1 MPSRPVLLC
10 GSIPLADTDAVL
22 DTVSDT
28 LGHDLARVPDGETG
42 ARTNWIAWQGPVF
55 ARQAALEP
63 TAERERSYQLRPPLT
78 FKPSATP
85 DDLDFRPLGF
95 ADAALA
101 SYRRFAERRDAG
113 AFRADA
119 RFQVCLPTPYAPVY
133 SFVAYDSQEAVY
145 PVYEAVMLGELADI
159 AAAIPARDLAI
170 QWDVATEMSLFERVF
185 PTPLTDPDRTLI
197 DRMSRLGDAVPDGAE
212 LGYHLCYGSM
222 NDRHW
227 KEPRDLGRLVWTS
240 NALARA
246 VSRRIDWIHVPVP
259 IERDDDAYFAPL
271 DDLAVAPETEFY
283 LGLVHHEDG
292 VEGAR
297 RRIAAALPHR
307 SDFGIAA
314 ECGFGRMADHLIA
327 PLLRL
332 HAEVIKEIEQAV

>member
-1 MPSRPVLLC
+1 MPTRPVLLC
-10 GSIPLADTDAVL
+10 GSIPLADADAVF
-22 DTVSDT
+22 DAVSDA
-28 LGHDLARVPDGETG
+28 LGADLCRVPDGETG
-42 ARTNWIAWQGPVF
+42 VRATWIAWQGPIF
-55 ARQAALEP
+55 ARQAALTP

-78 FKPSATP
+78 LEPGASAG
-85 DDLDFRPLGF
+85 DLDFRPLGF
-95 ADAALA
+95 ADEAIA
-101 SYRRFAERRDAG
+101 SYRRFAERKAAG
-113 AFRADA
+113 GFRADA

-145 PVYEAVMLGELADI
+145 PVYERAMLDELADI
-159 AAAIPARDLAI
+159 AAAIPANDLAI

-185 PTPLTDPDRTLI
+185 PTPLADPDTVLI
-197 DRMSRLGDAVPDGAE
+197 ERLARLGDAVPEGVE

-227 KEPRDLGRLVWTS
+227 KEPEDLGKLVWTA
-240 NALARA
+240 NAIARS
-246 VSRRIDWIHVPVP
+246 VRRRIDWIHVPVP
-259 IERDDDAYFAPL
+259 VERDDDAYFAPL
-271 DDLAVAPETEFY
+271 DDLALAPETELY

-307 SDFGIAA
+307 ARFGIAA
-314 ECGFGRMADHLIA
+314 ECGFGRMADNQIA

-332 HAEVIKEIEQAV
+332 HAEVIKEDGAST